1 MSYQNLDGKVRV
13 RAGLSTTYSVLA
25 IAIASATSMSAVA
38 APAAKNETT
47 VMETVVV
54 TGSVIGNSD
63 IEDVK
68 EYPGARTVITR
79 DQIEKTAAGS
89 IDNALQRVPGIKVQD
104 ESGTGVLPNISVR
117 GLKASRSGHAQF
129 LMDGVPLTLAPYGHT
144 GQSIFPATLSMLDRI
159 DIVRGGA
166 AV

>member
-104 ESGTGVLPNISVR
+104 ESGTGVL
-117 GLKASRSGHAQF
+117 
-129 LMDGVPLTLAPYGHT
+129 
-144 GQSIFPATLSMLDRI
+144 
-159 DIVRGGA
+159 
-166 AV
+166 